1 MSLDAEFTTKKP
13 EKPKQK
19 EKQTNKQNKNKQTN
33 AVFFWSENTIFIDL
47 ENSHT

>member
-19 EKQTNKQNKNKQTN
+19 EKQTNKTKIKKQMR
-33 AVFFWSENTIFIDL
+33 IFLIGKY
-47 ENSHT
+47 NFY

>member
-19 EKQTNKQNKNKQTN
+19 EKQTNKTKINKQMPY
-33 AVFFWSENTIFIDL
+33 FSYRKNTIFIDL
-47 ENSHT
+47 ENSHP